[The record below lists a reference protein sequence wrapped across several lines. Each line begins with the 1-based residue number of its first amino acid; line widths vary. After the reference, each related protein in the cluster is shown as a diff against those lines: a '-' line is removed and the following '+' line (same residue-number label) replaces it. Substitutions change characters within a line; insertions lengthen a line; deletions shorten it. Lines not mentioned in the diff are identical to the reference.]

1 VPRILVCAVLLAVPA
16 FALGRRKPV
25 LPQIDL
31 PHSYYYREMYLPQ
44 MTSGPAAAAWSP
56 DGKWLVYAMQ
66 GFLWRQRVDGAVA
79 EQLTDSDG
87 TDHQPDWSPDGAR
100 IVFVRY
106 DGRAMELMLLDV
118 ATGAV
123 TALTS
128 GGAVN
133 VEPRWSPD
141 GTRLAWVSTV
151 GTGHF
156 LLHTAQ
162 VRDGRL
168 AEIRTVVADH
178 RSAVP
183 RYYYSPFD
191 HSTNPAWTPDGKSIV
206 FVSNREVAH
215 GTGDI
220 VHLAADGSGSMEVL
234 RREETNW
241 QARPD
246 VSPDGTRIVY
256 ASYLGGQWHQL
267 WLLPLAGGGYPI
279 PLTYGDFDNTN
290 PRWSRDGRQIAFI
303 SNRTGTTSLWVV
315 DAVSGEQRQ
324 VVARERR
331 FFSPRRTLTVKVQ
344 DEAGRPLPARLSV
357 TDARGRFFA
366 PDDAWIH
373 ADDLLIPERQR
384 METRYVHGAGEWR
397 ISVPPGPLEIKVARG
412 PGYAVVR
419 RKVDGPASVT
429 VTLPR
434 LAFPGKWWSA
444 DLHVHMNY
452 GGRCRNTPAHLVQQ
466 ARAEGLDLVYNL
478 VVNKEQRVPDI
489 AAFLQGVDPASTGD
503 VLLLHGEEFHSSYWG
518 HIGLLGLQRLILP
531 GYTAYPFTAVAS
543 PWPNNAAVADLAHA
557 QGGLV
562 GYVHPFDSDVDPS
575 RDERLTNELVVDAA
589 LGKVDYYEAV
599 GFSDHLS
606 TAAVWYRLLDCGL
619 RLPAGAGTDAMA
631 NYASLRGPV
640 GLNRVYVKAHGE
652 LSRESFL
659 AGLKAGRTFATNG
672 PLVDLRVGT
681 AGLGDSVEVPAGS
694 ELRYHASLRSN
705 VSVAKLEV
713 IWNGAV
719 AARHDVNSASAEVT
733 GRIDASDSGWMLVR
747 AYSEEG
753 NEDVLDIHPYATT
766 SPIYVTVSGRPRR
779 SRAAAAWALQ
789 WLDRLEKATVGHA
802 DYRTPAERE
811 AVLHDIS
818 RAKVFYQ
825 SCFQGS
831 EGHAR

>member
-1 VPRILVCAVLLAVPA
+1 
-16 FALGRRKPV
+16 
-25 LPQIDL
+25 
-31 PHSYYYREMYLPQ
+31 
-44 MTSGPAAAAWSP
+44 
-56 DGKWLVYAMQ
+56 
-66 GFLWRQRVDGAVA
+66 
-79 EQLTDSDG
+79 
-87 TDHQPDWSPDGAR
+87 
-100 IVFVRY
+100 
-106 DGRAMELMLLDV
+106 MLLDLG
-118 ATGAV
+118 TSAV

-141 GTRLAWVSTV
+141 GTRLAWVSTA

-168 AEIRTVVADH
+168 AEIRTLTLD
-178 RSAVP
+178 RKSAVP
-183 RYYYSPFD
+183 RYYYGPFD
-191 HSTNPAWTPDGKSIV
+191 HAINPAWTPDGKSIV
-206 FVSNREVAH
+206 FVFNREVAH

-220 VHLAADGSGSMEVL
+220 VRISADGAGPPEVV
-234 RREETNW
+234 RSEETNW

-246 VSPDGTRIVY
+246 VAPDGTRLVY

-267 WLLPLAGGGYPI
+267 WLLPLSGGGYPI
-279 PLTYGDFDNTN
+279 PLTYGEFDNTG
-290 PRWSRDGRQIAFI
+290 PRWSRDGRRIAFI
-303 SNRTGTTSLWVV
+303 SNRTGATSLWVV
-315 DAVSGEQRQ
+315 DAISGEQRQ
-324 VVARERR
+324 VVPRERR
-331 FFSPRRTLTVKVQ
+331 YLARRRPLTVKVQ

-373 ADDLLIPERQR
+373 ADDLFIPERQR

-397 ISVPPGPLEIKVARG
+397 MAVPEGPLEIKVARG
-412 PGYAVVR
+412 PGHPVVR
-419 RKVDGPASVT
+419 RKIDALASVT
-429 VTLPR
+429 IKLPR
-434 LAFPGKWWSA
+434 LAFPGKWWSG

-452 GGRCRNTPAHLVQQ
+452 GGRYRNTPANLAKQ

-489 AAFLQGVDPASTGD
+489 AAFLPGPDPASTGG

-518 HIGLLGLQRLILP
+518 HLGLLALRQLILP

-557 QGGLV
+557 QGGVV

-640 GLNRVYVKAHGE
+640 GMNRVYVKAQGA
-652 LSRESFL
+652 LNRESFL

-672 PLVDLRVGT
+672 PLV
-681 AGLGDSVEVPAGS
+681 GLQLGKAEPGNTVELPAGS
-694 ELRYHASLRSN
+694 TLEYRAWLRSN
-705 VSVAKLEV
+705 VPIAKLEV
-713 IWNGAV
+713 IWNGQV
-719 AARHDVNSASAEVT
+719 AARHDVNRASADVT
-733 GRIDASDSGWMLVR
+733 GSISANESGWVLAR
-747 AYSEEG
+747 AYSEDG
-753 NEDVLDIHPYATT
+753 HEDVLDIHPYATT
-766 SPIYVTVSGRPRR
+766 SPFYVTVQGRPRR
-779 SRAAAAWALQ
+779 SRTAAIWAVQ
-789 WLDRLEKATVGHA
+789 WLDRLEKATLA
-802 DYRTPAERE
+802 QPDYRTMAERE
-811 AVLHDIS
+811 TVRQDIS
-818 RAKVFYQ
+818 RATGFYK
-825 SCFQGS
+825 SCSADQK
-831 EGHAR
+831 